1 MGSEFQLRAVV
12 TGETYA
18 ADAVRYRADDGGLLE
33 VALDQSSLGA
43 GEMRRVLQDR
53 LAHRGGVTAS
63 GVWRYRE
70 FLPPI
75 PDDCVVSRREG
86 NTPTYE
92 SDRLAAFTGVDGVR
106 VKHEG
111 CNPTGSFKDRGMT
124 CGVSAAKW
132 LGQTS
137 VACASTGNTSA
148 SMASYAAVAGM
159 KAFVFIPAG
168 GVAAGKLAQAV
179 LHGASVVQIE
189 GNFDDAMRLVQEVC
203 AEFGVYL
210 LNSINPFRIEGQ
222 KAIGMEI
229 AQDCCWQMP
238 DWIVLPGGN
247 LGNTSA
253 IYKGLRELK
262 AVGVID
268 RLPRMAVI
276 QAAGAAPLH
285 AGYIDGFAGEP
296 RTVHGPDTIASAIR
310 IGAPASWVKCVDAVR
325 STEGLVESV
334 TDDEIIAAKRAVD
347 TAGIGAEAAS
357 CASVAGLRR
366 LASAGVVKRGD
377 SVVCVL
383 TGHILKDAEA
393 AVGNY
398 GIGES
403 LADGAGVS
411 FDPIVC
417 QPTLESV
424 RDGIAR
430 ELGGG

>member
-1 MGSEFQLRAVV
+1 MEPRFTLRAVV
-12 TGETYA
+12 TGETYP
-18 ADAVRYRADDGGLLE
+18 ADQVRYRADDGGLLE
-33 VALDQSSLGA
+33 VTLEHASLDPVR
-43 GEMRRVLQDR
+43 MRQVLQDR

-75 PDDCVVSRREG
+75 PDACVVTRREG
-86 NTPTYE
+86 NTPIYE
-92 SDRLAAFTGVDGVR
+92 SDRLASFTGVEDVR

-229 AQDCCWQMP
+229 AQDCCWHMP

-285 AGYIDGFAGEP
+285 AGYLEAFAGGV
-296 RTVHGPDTIASAIR
+296 RTVRGPETIASAIR
-310 IGAPASWVKCVDAVR
+310 IGAPASWVKCVNAVR
-325 STEGLVESV
+325 STDGLVESV
-334 TDDEIIAAKRAVD
+334 TDHEIIAAKRAVD

-357 CASVAGLRR
+357 CASVAGLRK
-366 LASAGVVKRGD
+366 LVSDGVIDR
-377 SVVCVL
+377 SEHVVCVL
-383 TGHILKDAEA
+383 TGHVLKDAEA
-393 AVGNY
+393 AVENY
-398 GIGES
+398 SLGEA
-403 LADGAGVS
+403 LPTGTGVS

-430 ELGGG
+430 ELGGD

>member
-1 MGSEFQLRAVV
+1 MDTAFHLRAVA

-33 VALDQSSLGA
+33 VALDHSALDASR
-43 GEMRRVLQDR
+43 MRQVLQDR
-53 LAHRGGVTAS
+53 LAHRGGVTSS

-75 PDDCVVSRREG
+75 PDDCVVTRREG
-86 NTPTYE
+86 NTPMYE
-92 SDRLAAFTGVDGVR
+92 SEHLASFTGVEGVR

-132 LGQTS
+132 LGQRS

-229 AQDCCWQMP
+229 AQDCCWHMP

-262 AVGVID
+262 AVGIID

-285 AGYIDGFAGEP
+285 AGYVDGFEGDA
-296 RTVHGPDTIASAIR
+296 RTVLAPDTIASAIR
-310 IGAPASWVKCVDAVR
+310 IGAPASWIKCVDAVR
-325 STEGLVESV
+325 TTDGLVEAV
-334 TDDEIIAAKRAVD
+334 TDQEIIEAKRAVD

-357 CASVAGLRR
+357 CASVAGLRK
-366 LASAGVVKRGD
+366 LAAAGVIARTD
-377 SVVCVL
+377 RVVCVL
-383 TGHILKDAEA
+383 TGHVLKDAEA
-393 AVGNY
+393 AVNNY
-398 GIGES
+398 DIGGT
-403 LADGAGVS
+403 LRDGVGVR

-430 ELGGG
+430 DLGER